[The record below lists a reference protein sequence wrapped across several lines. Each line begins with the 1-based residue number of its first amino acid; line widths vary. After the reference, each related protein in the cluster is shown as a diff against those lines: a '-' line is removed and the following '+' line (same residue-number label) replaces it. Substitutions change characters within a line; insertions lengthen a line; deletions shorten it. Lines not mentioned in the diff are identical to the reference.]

1 LRLKEKIAM
10 STTTMDKDYEELR
23 SEIKQLRADLAQVT
37 ATMKKVVGD
46 GADVASDRIKAA
58 AAQGRA
64 KAREGAEAVEA
75 QIEEHPFTSVAVS
88 FGVGLLL
95 GRLLSD

>member
-1 LRLKEKIAM
+1 MTSAAI
-10 STTTMDKDYEELR
+10 DKDYEELR
-23 SEIKQLRADLAQVT
+23 NEMKQLRSDLAQVT
-37 ATMKKVVGD
+37 ATMKKIVGD
-46 GADVASDRIKAA
+46 GADLATDRVKAA
-58 AAQGRA
+58 TAQGRA

-75 QIEEHPFTSVAVS
+75 QIEEHPFTSVAIS